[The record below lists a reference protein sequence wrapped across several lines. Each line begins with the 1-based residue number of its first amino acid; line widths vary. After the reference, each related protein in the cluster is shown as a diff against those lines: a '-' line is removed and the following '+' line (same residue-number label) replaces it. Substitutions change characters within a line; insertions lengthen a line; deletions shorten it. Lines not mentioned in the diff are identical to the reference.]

1 MKRHAFLLGLLLLPS
16 LAGCGSS
23 SLPAITVDLGT
34 DATLRLGQDA
44 LVRGEAAT
52 VRLDK
57 ILEDSRCPANADCI
71 SAGRIRV
78 RVRVT
83 SARGS
88 FTQEASLPPPE
99 VTIEQPSGYAVA
111 LTAVEPPNFAGRT
124 IPDGEYRFTA
134 KVTKSP

>member
-1 MKRHAFLLGLLLLPS
+1 MKRHAFLALLLALPF
-16 LAGCGSS
+16 LGGCGSS

-34 DATLRLGQDA
+34 DATLRLGQTG
-44 LVRGEAAT
+44 LVRGESAT

-57 ILEDSRCPANADCI
+57 ILEDSRCPLDAVCI

-83 SARGS
+83 SVRGS
-88 FTQEASLPPPE
+88 FTQEASLPPD
-99 VTIEQPSGYAVA
+99 VSIEQPSGYNVA
-111 LTAVEPPNFAGRT
+111 LVSAEPSNLAGQT
-124 IPDGEYRFTA
+124 IPDGEYRLTA

>member
-23 SLPAITVDLGT
+23 SLPALTIDLNADTV
-34 DATLRLGQDA
+34 LRLGQNA
-44 LVRGEAAT
+44 LVRGETAT

-57 ILEDSRCPANADCI
+57 ILEDSRCPVGADCI

-99 VTIEQPSGYAVA
+99 VTIEQPSGYTVA
-111 LTAVEPPNFAGRT
+111 LTAVEPSNFVGRT
-124 IPDGEYRFTA
+124 IPGEEYRFTV

>member
-1 MKRHAFLLGLLLLPS
+1 MKRFAFPVGILALSLLG
-16 LAGCGSS
+16 GCGSS
-23 SLPAITVDLGT
+23 SLPSVTVDLGAN
-34 DATLRLGQDA
+34 ATLQLGQDA

-57 ILEDSRCPANADCI
+57 ILEDSRCPANAECV

-83 SARGS
+83 TFKGQ

-99 VTIEQPSGYAVA
+99 VMIEQPSGYAVA
-111 LTAVEPPNFAGRT
+111 LVSAQPSTLAGQT
-124 IPDGEYRFTA
+124 ISEDEYRLA
-134 KVTKSP
+134 VKVTKSP